1 MGRMTTVTLDDH
13 ATAFL
18 EGQVAAG
25 HFASMDEALTA
36 AVRLLETRDKALVE
50 LRAEIEAGFDSGD
63 PVDFEPGRLLAEFKA
78 ERAANAGKTAARRT

>member
-63 PVDFEPGRLLAEFKA
+63 PQELDWDGFLAERHA
-78 ERAANAGKTAARRT
+78 EDGLKRAG